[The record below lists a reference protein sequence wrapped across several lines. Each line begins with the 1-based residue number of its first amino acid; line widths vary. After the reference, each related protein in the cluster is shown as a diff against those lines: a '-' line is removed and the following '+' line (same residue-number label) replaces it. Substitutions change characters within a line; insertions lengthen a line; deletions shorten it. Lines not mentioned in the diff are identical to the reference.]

1 MMTIHELYERAKSEG
16 IEIYDYE
23 FDEIRAIA
31 LPSNKIGIDK
41 RKFDSDAELKCD
53 LAHEIGHVE
62 TGSFYNYYSP
72 YDVWEKCEHKA
83 NKRAAEILMPLDEV
97 RIALRRGYRTAWA
110 LAGLFDVTIEF
121 AEMALG
127 MYEGALINDQ
137 EQQQLEEVLARVKV
151 VNDYKPMPK
160 LMKARDLMKPK
171 ADIDNWGNDIYLKMD
186 LL

>member
-1 MMTIHELYERAKSEG
+1 MTLSELYERAASEG
-16 IEIYDYE
+16 VEIDEVEMRELRAVSFPEGWIAIDRRRYE
-23 FDEIRAIA
+23 NDTEY
-31 LPSNKIGIDK
+31 
-41 RKFDSDAELKCD
+41 KCD
-53 LAHEIGHVE
+53 LAHELGHIE
-62 TGSFYNYYSP
+62 TGSFYNIYSP
-72 YDVWEKCEHKA
+72 FDLREKHEHKA

-97 RIALRRGYRTAWA
+97 RTALRRGYRTSWA
-110 LAGLFDVTIEF
+110 LAGWFDVTIEF

-127 MYEGALINDQ
+127 MYEGDLIHDE
-137 EQQQLEEVLARVKV
+137 EQQQLEEVLAMVKV